1 VGLGDPCTVLSVLFF
16 VNYGILLVLFFVN
29 YAGLL
34 VCILYFCHVIDLNG
48 VMINVYTKK
57 NRC

>member
-1 VGLGDPCTVLSVLFF
+1 
-16 VNYGILLVLFFVN
+16 
-29 YAGLL
+29 L

-48 VMINVYTKK
+48 VIINVYTKK